1 MGAAVLTSEGQ
12 VGYDMT
18 WMRRVES
25 MKQHSSTR
33 LPALAQTPPTSFF
46 LLTVF
51 EFRHVYSVLKEIKI

>member
-18 WMRRVES
+18 WMRRVE
-25 MKQHSSTR
+25 M
-33 LPALAQTPPTSFF
+33 PALAQTPPTSFF

-51 EFRHVYSVLKEIKI
+51 EFRHIYSVLKES